1 MNIES
6 NSLKN
11 DEKILTQI
19 KEFNKKNELYKF
31 IIFKILLIFFIFINF
46 LVLFLIY
53 KDKKKILDQ
62 IKNDNIIIK
71 EIKKDLNITLNKIQ
85 LINSSFTERND
96 INKINIL
103 EPYINEQNDFCVN
116 QKKYFNKLLED
127 QIKLQNINLNGM
139 IYQMYIY
146 KDKNFM
152 THDFNL
158 YKSFETKET
167 INILKALEFYRVK
180 NNIFNN
186 KDIFILDIGGN
197 IGWYPS
203 FLGRFGYSILT
214 FEPFE
219 RNYYILKKNY
229 CMLNNS
235 NVVIITKG
243 LDKNEKLCDYYIH
256 IKNTGNGMIICD
268 EKYMKNNLLRRN
280 FKKSSQVSLTKL
292 SNFFPYLSNKNIAL
306 IKIDIEGGEGNAI
319 EGGIEMITKYHVPFI
334 IIEFSPLFL
343 KEHGTD
349 PKKLIELFIE
359 NGYIISFEGFLNNN
373 YISIEELMKK
383 IGFQK
388 NCYFIYKNVLKNN

>member
-1 MNIES
+1 
-6 NSLKN
+6 
-11 DEKILTQI
+11 
-19 KEFNKKNELYKF
+19 
-31 IIFKILLIFFIFINF
+31 
-46 LVLFLIY
+46 
-53 KDKKKILDQ
+53 
-62 IKNDNIIIK
+62 
-71 EIKKDLNITLNKIQ
+71 
-85 LINSSFTERND
+85 
-96 INKINIL
+96 
-103 EPYINEQNDFCVN
+103 
-116 QKKYFNKLLED
+116 
-127 QIKLQNINLNGM
+127 
-139 IYQMYIY
+139 MYIY

-319 EGGIEMITKYHVPFI
+319 EGGIEMITKYHVPFV

>member
-1 MNIES
+1 M
-6 NSLKN
+6 
-11 DEKILTQI
+11 
-19 KEFNKKNELYKF
+19 
-31 IIFKILLIFFIFINF
+31 
-46 LVLFLIY
+46 
-53 KDKKKILDQ
+53 
-62 IKNDNIIIK
+62 
-71 EIKKDLNITLNKIQ
+71 
-85 LINSSFTERND
+85 INSSFTERND

>member
-1 MNIES
+1 M
-6 NSLKN
+6 
-11 DEKILTQI
+11 
-19 KEFNKKNELYKF
+19 
-31 IIFKILLIFFIFINF
+31 
-46 LVLFLIY
+46 
-53 KDKKKILDQ
+53 
-62 IKNDNIIIK
+62 
-71 EIKKDLNITLNKIQ
+71 
-85 LINSSFTERND
+85 
-96 INKINIL
+96 NIL
-103 EPYINEQNDFCVN
+103 EPYINEQNDFCIN
-116 QKKYFNKLLED
+116 QKKYFNKLIED

-158 YKSFETKET
+158 YKSFEKKET

-243 LDKNEKLCDYYIH
+243 LDKKEKQCDYYIH
-256 IKNTGNGMIICD
+256 ANNTGNGMIICD
-268 EKYMKNNLLRRN
+268 KKYMKNKLLRRV

-306 IKIDIEGGEGNAI
+306 IKIDIEGGERNAI
-319 EGGIEMITKYHVPFI
+319 EGGIEIINKYHVPFI
-334 IIEFSPLFL
+334 IIEFSPTFL
-343 KEHGTD
+343 KEHGTN
-349 PKKLIELFIE
+349 PKKFIELFVE
-359 NGYIISFEGFLNNN
+359 NGYKISFEGFLNNN
-373 YISIEELMKK
+373 INISIEKFMKK

-388 NCYFIYKNVLKNN
+388 NCYFIYKNILKNN